1 MDEKIIFY
9 LTEVL
14 FVGINLLMAA
24 YHCKLILENRPIR
37 HWFWGGLYV
46 LLIVPFWFLT
56 RNPILMICLFL
67 VREVSFSPALNKFR
81 DLPFFYSNPKTNL
94 HDRIEG
100 KSQVVFYFIALISF
114 ILFNIIQL
122 L

>member
-24 YHCKLILENRPIR
+24 YHRKLILENRPIR

-94 HDRIEG
+94 HDRIEW
-100 KSQVVFYFIALISF
+100 KSQVVFYFIALTSF